1 MSLHQAF
8 AHCARF
14 LVAATRRC
22 RDRVSVP
29 LWLADLS
36 VQLPVIALVGHYPTN
51 KLIGRR
57 LLPQRSVTTFSPI
70 FTGHHGELSRL
81 SASYAP
87 LRGRFL
93 RVTHPFAANATT
105 NTQLP
110 TFNFF
115 KKPPNCLTTLSHI
128 FIASLYSLQISIF
141 LPKKRSN
148 PLLFHY
154 PNPYLF
160 LNSD

>member
-115 KKPPNCLTTLSHI
+115 EKPPNCLTTLSHI
-128 FIASLYSLQISIF
+128 SIASLYSPSDINFSSKETFKPAAVSLPEPIPIF
-141 LPKKRSN
+141 K
-148 PLLFHY
+148 
-154 PNPYLF
+154 
-160 LNSD
+160 